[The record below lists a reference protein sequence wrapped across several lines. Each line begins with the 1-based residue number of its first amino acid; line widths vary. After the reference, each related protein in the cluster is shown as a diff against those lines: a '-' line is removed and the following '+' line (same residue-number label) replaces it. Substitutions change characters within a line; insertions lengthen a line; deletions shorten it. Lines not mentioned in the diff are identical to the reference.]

1 MSHGSSSF
9 VISNRKQSCCGH
21 KKLQGGVSAQVTKLE
36 IELPEGVVRK
46 LLARRHGEA
55 DRSRNPHIA
64 REEYKLLQQLTA
76 AGLPVPKPHAVLSSF
91 GDAPLIVTE
100 FVEGESILSLD
111 QIPDAEQQLADR
123 LSDIHRLP
131 WERYELRFLPKQG
144 DRCSAKLK
152 NRPGQLDDSL
162 WEGRIRD
169 KLESVWPLKHTNN
182 EALLHGDFWPGN
194 VIWKDGSIAAVIDW
208 EDAAL
213 GDPLFDLANAR
224 LELLWASGIRAMEKF
239 TERYQ
244 TRNPH
249 LDYAGLPAGFIRCAE
264 TRLGVIRLGACTR
277 RREANARKAPPVCR
291 TSFGKDFGLKE
302 MH

>member
-1 MSHGSSSF
+1 MKIEPWEQLIRH
-9 VISNRKQSCCGH
+9 IEPEAKLLRAQ
-21 KKLQGGVSAQVTKLE
+21 KLQGGVSAQVTKLE

-144 DRCSAKLK
+144 DRCSAKLT

-249 LDYAGLPAGFIRCAE
+249 LDYAGLPAWDLFAALKPASALSDWGLAPDAE
-264 TRLGVIRLGACTR
+264 RQMRERHRLFAEQALARILG
-277 RREANARKAPPVCR
+277 
-291 TSFGKDFGLKE
+291 
-302 MH
+302 

>member
-1 MSHGSSSF
+1 MKLESWEELIRH
-9 VISNRKQSCCGH
+9 IEPEAKLLRAQ
-21 KKLQGGVSAQVTKLE
+21 KLQGGVSAQVTKLV
-36 IELPEGVVRK
+36 IELPGGVVRK

-64 REEYKLLQQLTA
+64 QDEYKLLQQLTA
-76 AGLPVPKPHAVLSSF
+76 AGLPVPKPHAVLSSC

-100 FVEGESILSLD
+100 FVEGEAILSLD
-111 QIPDAEQQLADR
+111 QIPDAVEQLADR

-131 WERYELRFLPKQG
+131 WERYALRFLPKQG
-144 DRCSAKLK
+144 DRCAAKLTK
-152 NRPGQLDDSL
+152 RPRQLDDSL

-169 KLESVWPLKHTNN
+169 KLESVWPLEQTNK
-182 EALLHGDFWPGN
+182 EAVLHGDFWPGN

-213 GDPLFDLANAR
+213 GDPLFDVANAR
-224 LELLWASGIRAMEKF
+224 LELLWASGSDAMEKF

-249 LDYAGLPAGFIRCAE
+249 LDYAGLPAWDLFAALKPASVLSEWGLAPDAE
-264 TRLGVIRLGACTR
+264 RQMRERHR
-277 RREANARKAPPVCR
+277 RFAEQALARI
-291 TSFGKDFGLKE
+291 
-302 MH
+302 